1 MSRLIIKELS
11 KNINEK
17 YLHLLFSAYGIITDI
32 KIIKNKDGKLRN
44 FCFIGFL
51 QSESAKKAI
60 KNMNGS
66 FILNKKIK
74 LEEALPK
81 LNKNIISFKKKN
93 LDLIKL
99 TENICET
106 GFLFVR
112 NISESCKINE
122 LETLFRN
129 FGYLD
134 FIKMQIKKNNQSFS
148 TYAYVKF
155 GLPECAIRAGI
166 FLDGK
171 IFQGRIL
178 HIVSGYKLFRNIY
191 KNIEKT
197 NFKKFQTIKSS
208 FEFKSFF
215 NHKSWFLLFIPEP
228 TIIQCICTKFGK
240 ANNVVSNYKHLKI
253 NSGKQLV
260 SEGRLQIEAFL
271 ILKKEGIDLNSFDP
285 TLITYKSSKIILV
298 KNFSINSKKDLTLLL
313 GDLGEIKKYVV
324 LPFTSLF
331 IIEFKKKNDAEYAF
345 NILKKFESK
354 DKNVIVQW
362 APLNCFKNS
371 ILKNNLITH
380 NIKKKLNLSL
390 PWFKKQESCIK
401 YIQKKNCILTKK
413 FFKNYKIL
421 IRNLPFSINS
431 EGLRNIFGSYDKIIS
446 VRIPKK
452 KDGNNRGFGFVEF
465 YTLEDAKKAF
475 ILIQNIHLE
484 KRHLSCVILN

>member
-11 KNINEK
+11 KNIDEK

-60 KNMNGS
+60 HNMNGS
-66 FILNKKIK
+66 FIFNKKITI
-74 LEEALPK
+74 EEALPK
-81 LNKNIISFKKKN
+81 LKEKTISFKKKN
-93 LDLIKL
+93 IDLIKL

-112 NISESCKINE
+112 NISDSCKIHE
-122 LETLFRN
+122 LETLFQN

-134 FIKMQIKKNNQSFS
+134 FIRMPIKKNNQIFS

-155 GLPECAIRAGI
+155 GLPECAINAGI

-228 TIIQCICTKFGK
+228 KIIQNICTKFGNT
-240 ANNVVSNYKHLKI
+240 NNVISNYKHLKI

-260 SEGRLQIEAFL
+260 SEGRLQMEAFL

-285 TLITYKSSKIILV
+285 TLINYKSSKIILV
-298 KNFSINSKKDLTLLL
+298 KNISINSKKDLNSLL
-313 GDLGEIKKYVV
+313 GDLGEIKKYVM
-324 LPFTSLF
+324 LPFTGLF
-331 IIEFKKKNDAEYAF
+331 IIEFKKKKDAQSAF
-345 NILKKFESK
+345 NILKKFENK

-371 ILKNNLITH
+371 ILNNNLNTQ
-380 NIKKKLNLSL
+380 NIEKKLNYNL
-390 PWFKKQESCIK
+390 PWFKKQESCITD
-401 YIQKKNCILTKK
+401 IQKKNCNLKK
-413 FFKNYKIL
+413 RFFKNYKIL
-421 IRNLPFSINS
+421 IRNLPFSIDSTN
-431 EGLRNIFGSYDKIIS
+431 LRNIFGSYDKIIS
-446 VRIPKK
+446 VKIPKK

-465 YTLEDAKKAF
+465 CTLDDAKKAF

>member
-1 MSRLIIKELS
+1 MSRLIIKDLN

-17 YLHLLFSAYGIITDI
+17 YLYLIFSAYGIITDI
-32 KIIKNKDGKLRN
+32 KILKNKNGKLRN

-51 QSESAKKAI
+51 KLESAKNALLH
-60 KNMNGS
+60 MNGS
-66 FILNKKIK
+66 FLLNKKIVI
-74 LEEALPK
+74 EEALPK
-81 LNKNIISFKKKN
+81 LNQITISSKNKN

-99 TENICET
+99 SENICET

-112 NISESCKINE
+112 NISDSCKIQE

-134 FIKMQIKKNNQSFS
+134 YVKMPIKKNNQSFS

-155 GLPECAIRAGI
+155 GLPECAINAAI

-178 HIVSGYKLFRNIY
+178 HIVSGYKLFKNLY

-197 NFKKFQTIKSS
+197 NFKKFHAIKSII
-208 FEFKSFF
+208 EFKNFF

-228 TIIQCICTKFGK
+228 TIIQSICAKFGETK
-240 ANNVVSNYKHLKI
+240 NIVSNYKHLKI

-260 SEGRLQIEAFL
+260 SEGRLQVEAFL

-285 TLITYKSSKIILV
+285 TMINYKSSKIILV
-298 KNFSINSKKDLTLLL
+298 KNLSINSKKDLNLLL
-313 GDLGEIKKYVV
+313 GDLGEIKKYII

-331 IIEFKKKNDAEYAF
+331 MIEFRKKTDAQCAF

-354 DKNVIVQW
+354 DKKVMVQW
-362 APLNCFKNS
+362 APLNCFKYLT
-371 ILKNNLITH
+371 LKNNLIT
-380 NIKKKLNLSL
+380 NDFKKKLNYSL
-390 PWFKKQESCIK
+390 PWFKKQESYIK
-401 YIQKKNCILTKK
+401 SIQKKNYIFKK
-413 FFKNYKIL
+413 RYLKHYKIL

-431 EGLRNIFGSYDKIIS
+431 TYLKHILGSYDKIIS
-446 VRIPKK
+446 IRIPKK

-465 YTLEDAKKAF
+465 CTLDDAKKAF
-475 ILIQNIHLE
+475 ILIQNIHLQ